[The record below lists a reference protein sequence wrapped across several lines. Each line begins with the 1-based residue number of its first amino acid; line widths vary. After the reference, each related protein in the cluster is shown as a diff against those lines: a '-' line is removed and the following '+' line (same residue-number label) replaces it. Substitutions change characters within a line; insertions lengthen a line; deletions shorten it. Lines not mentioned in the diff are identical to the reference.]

1 MKSTLLI
8 ALAIIVFTTC
18 SIVSAQPQNVVVIS
32 GATVIDSTYHD
43 PIGDAVIVIEGNRI
57 KQVGAKNRIK
67 PPKNAQMIDSHGKF
81 VIPGLADMHQHLGNG
96 YFLRGQGGPQ
106 DAQQNLAQMLAWGF
120 TTIFSPGSSNFTSLK
135 ALANKDDSPMPRFFG
150 TGRVITVKDGHGSAP
165 VFHSYLPDTPGEARA
180 NVREMKMA
188 GGDAIKFIY
197 DDGARDGRKPVP
209 MMKPEVMQTIIDEAH
224 KLGLK
229 AYAHATNLQQAKEVL
244 RAGGDGLAH
253 AIVSEPVDDEFIGLM
268 KRNRALYI
276 TTHSLFN
283 GLADIAAWMQRLEAL
298 DERGIVPKEVYERFK
313 NPEGVNSYYSIFG
326 KFNPARLQYLKTNLR
341 KVFDAGILVVAGTD
355 TGVPGV
361 LLGISSQMELVLLV
375 EDGLKPAEVLGTA
388 TLNAAK
394 MLGREKYQG
403 TVEEG
408 KFADLSILDA
418 DPFADIS
425 NIRRIHRVI
434 KAGVVYDPA
443 NLLRTTR

>member
-1 MKSTLLI
+1 MKSTLLM
-8 ALAIIVFTTC
+8 ALAIVVFTTC
-18 SIVSAQPQNVVVIS
+18 PIVSAQPQNVVVIS
-32 GATVIDSTYHD
+32 GATVIDSTGHD

-67 PPKNAQMIDSHGKF
+67 PSKNAQMIDARGKF

-96 YFLRGQGGPQ
+96 YYLRGQGGPQ

-188 GGDAIKFIY
+188 GVDAIKFIY

-209 MMKPEVMQTIIDEAH
+209 MMKPEVMQAIIDEAH

-253 AIVSEPVDDEFIGLM
+253 AVVSEPVDDEFIGLM
-268 KRNRALYI
+268 KRNRAIYI

-298 DERGIVPKEVYERFK
+298 DERGVVPKEVYERFK

-326 KFNPARLQYLKTNLR
+326 KFNEARLQYLKTNLR

-375 EDGLKPAEVLGTA
+375 EDGLKPAEALGTA

-394 MLGREKYQG
+394 MLGREKYEG

-408 KFADLSILDA
+408 KFADLLILDA